1 MDFTVFVLGD
11 VSTFYNTLNSVA
23 MIFNAKGFMTGVY
36 LVGGFIALISGIMF
50 VIQKGASEQ
59 FIPANGPVGGLFGFA
74 MMVACCTIKADVK
87 IEDIYTGTVNKVDN
101 VPL

>member
-36 LVGGFIALISGIMF
+36 LVGGSLR
-50 VIQKGASEQ
+50 
-59 FIPANGPVGGLFGFA
+59 
-74 MMVACCTIKADVK
+74 
-87 IEDIYTGTVNKVDN
+87 
-101 VPL
+101 